1 MPPPRSIRTGFAT
14 PQPRSKPALRPAV
27 AARRLVAMSGPFQL
41 PSAGGGEGA
50 PGKRKR
56 QNFGTVPKCGECAT
70 CLRPTLK
77 KSCLRNRPPQAQ
89 GAGGSG
95 FYASAAARL
104 QPPQPSVLESL
115 PRPDQEK
122 PAVPRG
128 VAGFRLPIAPQQ
140 RARKWSRQWCV
151 RCAAHT
157 ALSVALTLACAC
169 RVPQEALEPG
179 DPPCW
184 ALRWMPGACASQP
197 SLVRCAEPRDTRR
210 GCRC

>member
-1 MPPPRSIRTGFAT
+1 M
-14 PQPRSKPALRPAV
+14 

-41 PSAGGGEGA
+41 PSAGGGEGQ
-50 PGKRKR
+50 KRKR

-70 CLRPTLK
+70 CMRPTLK

-89 GAGGSG
+89 GNASG

-115 PRPDQEK
+115 PRPDHEK

-140 RARKWSRQWCV
+140 HARKWSRQWCV
-151 RCAAHT
+151 RCAAGT
-157 ALSVALTLACAC
+157 RSAPADARARLQGAAGGLGAGRPAVLGAAVDARRVCVATLA
-169 RVPQEALEPG
+169 R
-179 DPPCW
+179 
-184 ALRWMPGACASQP
+184 ALR
-197 SLVRCAEPRDTRR
+197 
-210 GCRC
+210 